1 MRATGMPVW
10 IAMMVAWQAPR
21 TVSNEQAAAAIVSG
35 MPRSLMVSSEMMPS
49 VPSAPMKR
57 CVRS

>member
-10 IAMMVAWQAPR
+10 IANIVAWQAPR
-21 TVSNEQAAAAIVSG
+21 TLSNEQAAAAMVSG
-35 MPRSLMVSSEMMPS
+35 MPRSLMVSSLMMPS
-49 VPSAPMKR
+49 VPSAPTNR